1 MDFADRVKQFAKQAS
16 GLLDKLRSEEA
27 TKISLILPFL
37 QLLGYNVFD
46 PTEVVPEFDA
56 DVSGV
61 KRGEKV
67 DYAIMIN
74 GKPAILIEA
83 KPYGDPLVA
92 HDTQLYR
99 YFSVTDAKF
108 AILTNGVVYKFY
120 SDLQEPNKLDPH
132 PFLEIN
138 ILEPRDGLI
147 QELKRFQKENF
158 NLEDLSSAA
167 TELKYTT
174 LIKRR
179 LESQMKEPG
188 DDFVRYWLRD
198 LYSGKLTQNVVDQ
211 FRPIVKKALTQYIN
225 DLINERLASAMKTEE
240 PDPREAAAA
249 TSEAA
254 KEPDRE
260 NGIVTL
266 EEELEAY
273 YVIKSMLRRTIDP
286 ARITYRDRVTYFNVL
301 LDDNIRK
308 WICRIYVRESGNAI
322 VFNGDDQRYDYHR
335 ADDLFAY
342 EDRFKEI
349 LRRLE
354 PSLEQPKSGTT
365 GVALP

>member
-1 MDFADRVKQFAKQAS
+1 MDFADRVRQFSKQAS

-27 TKISLILPFL
+27 TKVSLIMPFL

-46 PTEVVPEFDA
+46 PTEVIPEFDA

-61 KRGEKV
+61 KKGEKV
-67 DYAIMIN
+67 DYAILIN

-99 YFSVTDAKF
+99 YFSVTEAKF
-108 AILTNGVVYKFY
+108 AILTNGVIYKFY
-120 SDLQEPNKLDPH
+120 SDLQEPNKLDPQ
-132 PFLEIN
+132 PFFEFN
-138 ILEPRDGLI
+138 ILEPKDALI
-147 QELKRFQKENF
+147 QELKRFHKENF

-174 LIKRR
+174 LIKKR
-179 LESQMKEPG
+179 LELQMREPG
-188 DDFVRYWLRD
+188 DEFVRYWLRD
-198 LYSGKLTQNVVDQ
+198 LYPGKLTQNVVEH
-211 FRPIVKKALTQYIN
+211 FRPVVKKALTQYVN
-225 DLINERLASAMKTEE
+225 DLINDRLASAMKTVES
-240 PDPREAAAA
+240 DPREAVAA
-249 TSEAA
+249 TSEPLTQSD
-254 KEPDRE
+254 EED
-260 NGIVTL
+260 GIITL

-273 YVIKSMLRRTIDP
+273 YVVKSMLRKVVEP

-308 WICRIYVRESGNAI
+308 WICRIFVRDSGNAI
-322 VFNGDDQRYDYHR
+322 VFNGDDQRYEYQR
-335 ADDLFAY
+335 ADDLFTF
-342 EDRFKEI
+342 ESKFLEV

-354 PSLEQPKSGTT
+354 PTPEKPGT
-365 GVALP
+365 P

>member
-1 MDFADRVKQFAKQAS
+1 MDFADRVRQFAKQAQ

-27 TKISLILPFL
+27 TKVALIMPFL

-61 KRGEKV
+61 KKGEKV
-67 DYAIMIN
+67 DYALLIN

-99 YFSVTDAKF
+99 YFSVTEAKF

-120 SDLQEPNKLDPH
+120 SDLQEPNKLDPQ
-132 PFLEIN
+132 PFLEFN
-138 ILEPRDGLI
+138 ILEPKDVLI
-147 QELKRFQKENF
+147 HELKRFHKENF
-158 NLEDLSSAA
+158 NLEDLSNAA

-174 LIKRR
+174 LIKKR
-179 LESQMKEPG
+179 LELQMREPG
-188 DDFVRYWLRD
+188 DEFVRYWLRD
-198 LYSGKLTQNVVDQ
+198 LYPGKLTQHVVQQ
-211 FRPIVKKALTQYIN
+211 FRPIVKKALVQYIN

-240 PDPREAAAA
+240 PDARETAAA
-249 TSEAA
+249 TSEVTVESD
-254 KEPDRE
+254 KE

-273 YVIKSMLRRTIDP
+273 YVVKSMLRKVLDP
-286 ARITYRDRVTYFNVL
+286 SRITHRDRLTYFNIL

-308 WICRIYVRESGNAI
+308 WICRIFVRESGNSI
-322 VFNGDDQRYDYHR
+322 VFNGDDRRYDYQR
-335 ADDLFAY
+335 ADDLFAF
-342 EDRFKEI
+342 EDKLIEI
-349 LRRLE
+349 AQRLD
-354 PSLEQPKSGTT
+354 PNLDKS
-365 GVALP
+365 APQ